1 MAAKGRRNLQSIS
14 KVISTQQNKTNTQKY
29 HAGNMRSRRERG
41 NWTGRGHQNMH
52 ESRGREDRTKEI
64 HQYPAALRKAGGRRL
79 RRRE

>member
-1 MAAKGRRNLQSIS
+1 
-14 KVISTQQNKTNTQKY
+14 
-29 HAGNMRSRRERG
+29 MRSRRERG